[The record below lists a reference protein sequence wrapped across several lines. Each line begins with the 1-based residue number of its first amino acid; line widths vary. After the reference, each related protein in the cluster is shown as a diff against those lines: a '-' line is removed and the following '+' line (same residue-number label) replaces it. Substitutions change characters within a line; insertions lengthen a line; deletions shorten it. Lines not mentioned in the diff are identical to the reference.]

1 MLKRWISAMCIAS
14 WTAITLT
21 SCGSQPEP
29 TIERTNPSPQA
40 EAELDATEPDQPDV
54 ASLDWQ
60 DACVLTT
67 QELTDLI
74 QPIVESGWADMWTR
88 AEYTEEES
96 TSIDGAVRC
105 MYDGERELA
114 VAEITIAPLASGEA
128 YEQRCAEW
136 VDEGPW
142 EHDTALVAICDPT
155 IANGAVFTNDRG
167 VAHVYLDDEY
177 TANIWL
183 LTVGLGAEIEPVM
196 IDISRA
202 VAERW
207 QQ

>member
-1 MLKRWISAMCIAS
+1 MSKRWIAAICIAS
-14 WTAITLT
+14 WAAMTLT
-21 SCGSQPEP
+21 SCGAQSEP
-29 TIERTNPSPQA
+29 TIESTSPKPQA
-40 EAELDATEPDQPDV
+40 EAEVDATEPEQPVV

-88 AEYTEEES
+88 AEYTEERS
-96 TSIDGAVRC
+96 TSVDGAVSC
-105 MYDGERELA
+105 MYEGERDLA
-114 VAEITIAPLASGEA
+114 VAEITIAPLASGET
-128 YEQRCAEW
+128 YEERCVER
-136 VDEGPW
+136 VNEGPW
-142 EHDTALVAICDPT
+142 EYDTALVAFCDPT
-155 IANGAVFTNDRG
+155 IADGAVFTNDRG
-167 VAHVYLDDEY
+167 VAHVYLDGEY

-183 LTVGLGAEIEPVM
+183 LTVGLGVEIEPVM